1 MLLDRRRRRRCT
13 WAWDVPK
20 RPRADRVHAPEDLAL
35 MTRTA
40 ALTTAAAAAR
50 AAPLVMRAIAAALM
64 PRWIAEATRKHLH

>member
-20 RPRADRVHAPEDLAL
+20 RPDRVHAPEDLAL

-40 ALTTAAAAAR
+40 ALTTAAAAA
-50 AAPLVMRAIAAALM
+50 APLVMQAIAAALM